1 MSQNVPLINGTRHSF
16 ASIELVLF
24 GITITGFTAI
34 SYKVKQAKTNEYG
47 AGNEPVHRGLGNKE
61 YEASITLMK
70 YEVDRI
76 LRALPAGQTLL
87 DIAPFNIAVV
97 YKPQGSD
104 LLITDVLQNCEFTE
118 MGVDTKQG
126 DTKIEVPLPLLPG
139 SILFNKR

>member
-1 MSQNVPLINGTRHSF
+1 MVNQPPLINGTRHSF
-16 ASIELVLF
+16 GSIEMVLF
-24 GITITGFTAI
+24 GITITGFSAI
-34 SYKVKQAKTNEYG
+34 SYKAKQTKENVYG

-61 YEASITLMK
+61 YEASITLYK

-76 LRALPAGQTLL
+76 LRALQPGQSLL

-97 YKPQGSD
+97 YKPTGSD

-118 MGVDTKQG
+118 QGIDTKQG
-126 DTKIEVPLPLLPG
+126 DTKIEIPLPLLPG